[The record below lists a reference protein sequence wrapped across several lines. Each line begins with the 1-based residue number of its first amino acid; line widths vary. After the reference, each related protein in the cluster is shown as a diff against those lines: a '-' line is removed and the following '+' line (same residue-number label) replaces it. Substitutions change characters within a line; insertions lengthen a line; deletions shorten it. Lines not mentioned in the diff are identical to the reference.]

1 MIMDVTELTVLT
13 LLSEGELSIKE
24 IKHYSGINKGA
35 LVRAL
40 KSLEDRGLVEKKVL
54 IEGDIILEITD
65 LGMEELYKYYLYLR
79 DLVNNMEQTV
89 CLKFNC

>member
-1 MIMDVTELTVLT
+1 MDVTELTVLT
-13 LLSEGELSIKE
+13 LLSEGELSVKE
-24 IKHYSGINKGA
+24 IRHYSGMNKGA
-35 LVRAL
+35 LIRAVR
-40 KSLEDRGLVEKKVL
+40 SLENKGLVEKKVL
-54 IEGDIILEITD
+54 IEGDVILEITD